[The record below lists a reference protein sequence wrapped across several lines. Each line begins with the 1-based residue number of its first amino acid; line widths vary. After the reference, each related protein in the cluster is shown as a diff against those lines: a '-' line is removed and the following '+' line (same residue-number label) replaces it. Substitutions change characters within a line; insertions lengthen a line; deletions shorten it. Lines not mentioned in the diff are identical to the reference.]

1 MGGIKVANLCV
12 MSTQNS
18 VDAFGLRVAASCD
31 EWHHEMRVRA
41 EQRRPVMP
49 NGQPG
54 SGTVPVTRAPIR
66 PTALRWPLKPASGAN
81 PGHFAAYQRRFGIP
95 PSRVL
100 RT

>member
-1 MGGIKVANLCV
+1 
-12 MSTQNS
+12 
-18 VDAFGLRVAASCD
+18 
-31 EWHHEMRVRA
+31 
-41 EQRRPVMP
+41 MP
-49 NGQPG
+49 NSQPG

-95 PSRVL
+95 PSRML